1 VTAQATFVG
10 PFVGAATFKGL
21 ANTTASNV
29 IINPLNP
36 FATDQNFVNGV
47 IMKIDQVLLPQ

>member
-1 VTAQATFVG
+1 MVAKATFVG
-10 PFVGAATFKGL
+10 PIVGAATFKGL
-21 ANTTASNV
+21 ANATESNV

-36 FATDQNFVNGV
+36 FATDQNYINGV